1 VSGRRRSTD
10 RTIAAVAIVRDGL
23 VLAGRRVAPPRV
35 RGGWEFPGGSVEAGE
50 TPEEAAVREAR
61 EELRVEVELTGRL
74 GRVPIRPGMWL
85 VVFTAALTSGEPAVN
100 GSHDELRWMSADTLR
115 DLAWLPPDRPLLD
128 PLADLLDA
136 GSPDPGGVRAPT
148 RS

>member
-1 VSGRRRSTD
+1 MSGRRRSTD
-10 RTIAAVAIVRDGL
+10 RTIAAVAIVRDGQ
-23 VLAGRRVAPPRV
+23 VLAGRRVGPPRV

-50 TPEEAAVREAR
+50 TPEQAAVREAR

-85 VVFTAALTSGEPAVN
+85 VVFTAALTRGEPAMN

-128 PLADLLDA
+128 PLADLLGA
-136 GSPDPGGVRAPT
+136 GPPDPGEGRAPT
-148 RS
+148 RA